1 MKKTVIYTV
10 AIMILMLADKAVKG
24 FLLERGLAAVNPG
37 AAFGIG
43 IPGWLFVLLQ
53 IILVIGIIVLF
64 IRSPKFRIIM
74 AILLAG
80 ALGNLSDRLI
90 WGGVVDYI
98 RIGNFPVF
106 NLSDL
111 MITSALIFL
120 VISQLGYEKTKT
132 AGYNR

>member
-1 MKKTVIYTV
+1 MKNTVVYTV
-10 AIMILMLADKAVKG
+10 LIMILMLADKAVKG
-24 FLLERGLAAVNPG
+24 FLFARGMAVVNPG
-37 AAFGIG
+37 VAFGIG

-53 IILVIGIIVLF
+53 IMLVIGIIFLF
-64 IRSPKFRIIM
+64 IRSMKLRIIT

-80 ALGNLSDRLI
+80 ALGNLSDRLV

-120 VISQLGYEKTKT
+120 VISQLGYEKTGT